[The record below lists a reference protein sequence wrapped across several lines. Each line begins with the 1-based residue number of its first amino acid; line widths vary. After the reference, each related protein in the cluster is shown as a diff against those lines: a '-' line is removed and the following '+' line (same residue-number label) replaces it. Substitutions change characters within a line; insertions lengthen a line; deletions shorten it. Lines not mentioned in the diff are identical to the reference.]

1 MENITLGNI
10 QNLMVFVA
18 SMITTGGVIGGFIYR
33 LINKKQKEQQEL
45 LKLEIQELLEPF
57 NNKIDETKE
66 NNNKRFDE
74 INKKFEELKKQY
86 EELLLTT
93 DKNDIDAVRSRISA
107 FAQVCKLDV
116 NYDKTP
122 LHSYN
127 TAFKD
132 IDKWARYHKK
142 YPELNGEINSA
153 IEIIKEHYKKAKF

>member
-10 QNLMVFVA
+10 SDILKFA
-18 SMITTGGVIGGFIYR
+18 ATIITSVGVIGAVFYKM
-33 LINKKQKEQQEL
+33 NDKKQQKQQEL
-45 LKLEIQELLEPF
+45 LKLEMQKLLEPF
-57 NNKIDETKE
+57 NKRIDETIE

-74 INKKFEELKKQY
+74 IKNQY

-93 DKNDIDAVRSRISA
+93 DNNDIDAVRSRISA
-107 FAQVCKLDV
+107 FAQVCKLDI
-116 NYDKTP
+116 NCNTTP

-153 IEIIKEHYKKAKF
+153 IEIIKEHYKEAKF

>member
-1 MENITLGNI
+1 MKNITLGDI
-10 QNLMVFVA
+10 QNLLVFVA
-18 SMITTGGVIGGFIYR
+18 SMITSGGVIGGFIYK

-45 LKLEIQELLEPF
+45 LKLEIQKLLEPF
-57 NNKIDETKE
+57 NKRIDETIE

-74 INKKFEELKKQY
+74 IKNQY

-93 DKNDIDAVRSRISA
+93 DNNDIDAVRSRISA
-107 FAQVCKLDV
+107 FAQVCKLDI
-116 NYDKTP
+116 NCNTTP

-153 IEIIKEHYKKAKF
+153 IEIIKEHYKEAKF

>member
-10 QNLMVFVA
+10 QNVLTFIA
-18 SMITTGGVIGGFIYR
+18 TTITSVGVIGAVFYK
-33 LINKKQKEQQEL
+33 LNDKKQKKQQEQF
-45 LKLEIQELLEPF
+45 KEEMQKLLEPF
-57 NNKIDETKE
+57 NKRIDETIA

-74 INKKFEELKKQY
+74 
-86 EELLLTT
+86 LTKLV
-93 DKNDIDAVRSRISA
+93 DFNDIDAVRSRISA